1 MKKYK
6 SKHYRIALQKAFYK
20 VTENAVGVNTCSILV
35 LAPVLLKLFNWAK
48 SENAQGKLYSQL
60 SDLVQQKQRTE
71 LDEMYVHR
79 NVLQEQVFELR
90 AKVESFNKHEE
101 TIDLLKKRL
110 DHKDEI
116 IAQRDARISQ
126 LMEEL
131 LKMKDRV
138 HSLEIRL
145 KADEAKFAKDVL
157 SRKLTVRNTFLRLI

>member
-1 MKKYK
+1 MQ
-6 SKHYRIALQKAFYK
+6 L
-20 VTENAVGVNTCSILV
+20 ESILVLIVV

-60 SDLVQQKQRTE
+60 SDLVQKQRTE

-90 AKVESFNKHEE
+90 AKVESFSKHEE

-110 DHKDEI
+110 DHKDEV

-145 KADEAKFAKDVL
+145 KADEAKFCEGC
-157 SRKLTVRNTFLRLI
+157 TFKKAYGSQYLPPIDLDLGDING